1 MLNAVSSAALLGAV
15 AVSANPLAYGP
26 LNGWGGSPSS
36 SWGNGA
42 SATISSYGAGQTPFK
57 FPLSNG
63 FPNVSND
70 TLRQIEQTAQGTLP
84 NGPPVTHLNTTSI
97 TIFELIAFN
106 ELFEVAFFSSL
117 INNITSNYEGFGIGS
132 SVLKDFVLKSLDAVL
147 AQEELHN
154 LGANGILAN
163 AGQDKI
169 EPCEYV
175 FPTASFDD
183 AIALARTFTDL
194 VLGTLQDAQAGLNG
208 DGDGEFIPLLGAVQ
222 GQEGE
227 QNGFYRELINLIPS
241 AAPFLTRSAAPFAFS
256 ALNQNF
262 IVKGTC
268 PGPANALLF
277 KSLPIFGVLNVETKN
292 IALADQTLTFSV
304 TTPSSAS
311 DVASWKVVY
320 INQQNVPVVEAITNV
335 QVSNGVATFDAFFP
349 AETLLMNALTISAVT
364 HGADTFATVSEVAA
378 ATLFGPGLIE
388 IN

>member
-1 MLNAVSSAALLGAV
+1 MLNTLSSAALLGAV

-26 LNGWGGSPSS
+26 LNGWGGSPSNT
-36 SWGNGA
+36 WGSGA
-42 SATISSYGAGQTPFK
+42 SSTVSSYGASQTPFT

-63 FPNVSND
+63 FPNVSD
-70 TLRQIEQTAQGTLP
+70 ATLRGIEVTAQGTLP

-106 ELFEVAFFSSL
+106 EIFEVAFFSSL
-117 INNITSNYEGFGIGS
+117 INNITSNYDGYGIGS
-132 SVLKDFVLKSLDAVL
+132 SVLKDYVLKALDAVL
-147 AQEELHN
+147 AQEELHH

-169 EPCEYV
+169 QPCEYV

-241 AAPFLTRSAAPFAFS
+241 SAPFLTRSAAPFAFS

-262 IVKGTC
+262 VVNGTC

-277 KSLPIFGVLNVETKN
+277 KSLPIFGVLNVDTKN

-304 TTPSSAS
+304 KTSSSYA
-311 DVASWKVVY
+311 DVAGWSVTF
-320 INQQNVPVVEAITNV
+320 INQQNVPVTKPITNIKLAG
-335 QVSNGVATFDAFFP
+335 GVATFDAFFP

-364 HGADTFATVSEVAA
+364 HGASSFASVGDVAA